1 MKFLIALTIAWGILV
16 TPDEGWT
23 LFARTKFK
31 SKFFKEQN
39 EYFLVP
45 SFDQV
50 LLSKRGEEVQIKGYY
65 MPIDMKGNSLI
76 LSRNPY
82 SSCFFCGGAGPE
94 SVAEIVL
101 KDKKPRLKVDQV
113 ITVKGRLRLNESDIN
128 HLNFVLEDAEIIPK

>member
-1 MKFLIALTIAWGILV
+1 MKIFVVLIMILGV
-16 TPDEGWT
+16 SAIPDEGWT
-23 LFARTKFK
+23 LFARTMFK

-45 SFDQV
+45 AFDQV

-94 SVAEIVL
+94 SVAEVVL

-113 ITVKGRLRLNESDIN
+113 ITVKGRLKLNDSDIN
-128 HLNFVLEDAEIIPK
+128 HLNFVLEEAEIIPK